1 MRSFVSRG
9 REEEREKERER
20 ERAMFRDIR
29 NEYAALVIHESL

>member
-9 REEEREKERER
+9 REEEREKERK
-20 ERAMFRDIR
+20 RAMFRDIR